1 MSQYK
6 ITTSNMYQNQ
16 LNQVTWNYQIVTDRI
31 ILPDSKELLV
41 VDVSLPGG
49 KNAVSDEF
57 KRMVKYEDYIGK

>member
-6 ITTSNMYQNQ
+6 ITTSNIYQNQ

-31 ILPDSKELLV
+31 ILTDSKELLV
-41 VDVSLPGG
+41 VDVSLLGG